1 MSHDS
6 EQPILQQ
13 IHDLVTEEHQLRSTH
28 TGIGL
33 NSTERSRLDAIEREL
48 DRCWEL
54 LRQRRAA
61 EEFGGDT
68 SRGGDDM
75 SRGGD
80 DMSRGGDDISRGGD
94 DISRDGGG
102 TENAETSDV

>member
-13 IHDLVTEEHQLRSTH
+13 IHDLVAEEHRLRSTH

-33 NSTERSRLDAIEREL
+33 NSAERTRLDAIERQL
-48 DRCWEL
+48 DRCWDL

-61 EEFGGDT
+61 EEFGAGADRSDT
-68 SRGGDDM
+68 GRDRSDTQTAEETL
-75 SRGGD
+75 
-80 DMSRGGDDISRGGD
+80 DI
-94 DISRDGGG
+94 
-102 TENAETSDV
+102 